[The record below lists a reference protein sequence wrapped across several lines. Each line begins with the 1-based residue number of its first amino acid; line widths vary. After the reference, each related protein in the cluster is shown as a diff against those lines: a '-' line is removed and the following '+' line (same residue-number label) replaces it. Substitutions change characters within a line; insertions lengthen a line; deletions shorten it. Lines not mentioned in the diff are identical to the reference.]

1 MLTAGFFI
9 IFEHTNTNTMRD
21 LKYFIAYLAPLSAFW
36 AIYQGGIWSFSA
48 FYLAFIL
55 IPIFDQ
61 LFPLTSSNIDVYTED
76 KRSNIVFFDLLLYA
90 NVPIL
95 YGLLYYYFSTLPS
108 ENLALYEKFG
118 LTLSTGII
126 IGTIGINVGHEL
138 GHRSKVFEQFLA
150 KMLLLPA
157 LYQHFFIEHNLGH
170 HKNVATEKDP
180 ATSKLNEPIYFFW
193 VRSVVGGYLNAWK
206 LDNEQRRKLS
216 VPFFSIHNQ
225 MLIFSL
231 CSMAYIS
238 LIAAWFGMEVLLW
251 SIGASIIGFLL
262 LESVNYIEHYGLK
275 RKIVGNGKF
284 EPVLPSHSWNSNHEI
299 GRIFLYELT
308 RHADHHYKST
318 RKYQVLRHFDE
329 SPQLPFG
336 YPASILLSLIPPF
349 WFKMMNPRVKQINN

>member
-1 MLTAGFFI
+1 
-9 IFEHTNTNTMRD
+9 MRD

-61 LFPLTSSNIDVYTED
+61 LFPLKSSNFDSSIEEN
-76 KRSNIVFFDLLLYA
+76 RSKNMIFDLLLYA

-95 YGLLYYYFSTLPS
+95 YAILLYYFSTLQTS
-108 ENLALYEKFG
+108 NLALYEKFG

-138 GHRSKVFEQFLA
+138 GHRSKIFEQFLS

-170 HKNVATEKDP
+170 HKNVATDKDP
-180 ATSKLNEPIYFFW
+180 ATSRLNEPIYFFW

-206 LDNEQRRKLS
+206 LETEKLRYLS
-216 VPFFSIHNQ
+216 LSFFSIHNQ
-225 MLIFSL
+225 MLLFTL
-231 CSMAYIS
+231 CSITYLSAIGF
-238 LIAAWFGMEVLLW
+238 WFGVEILLW
-251 SIGASIIGFLL
+251 STLASTIGFLL
-262 LESVNYIEHYGLK
+262 LESVNYIEHYGLR
-275 RKIVGNGKF
+275 RKETVNGKF
-284 EPVLPSHSWNSNHEI
+284 EPVLPCHSWNSNHEI